1 MHASGLLLVPAPGM
15 IFLLYFCLL
24 LHSLGCKMLRASQK
38 AWGRK
43 KKKKACLPSLL
54 VEKSKHF
61 LEPFWASAWLL
72 SSLTF
77 A

>member
-1 MHASGLLLVPAPGM
+1 MTFLFLVLSFSLTLCAAECSELPEGLRGGGVG
-15 IFLLYFCLL
+15 
-24 LHSLGCKMLRASQK
+24 G
-38 AWGRK
+38 
-43 KKKKACLPSLL
+43 ACLPSLL

-61 LEPFWASAWLL
+61 LESFWASAWLL

>member
-1 MHASGLLLVPAPGM
+1 MPATQQTCRWVQSWGRFCFSGFA
-15 IFLLYFCLL
+15 FS
-24 LHSLGCKMLRASQK
+24 LHSVLQNALSCQK
-38 AWGRK
+38 AWGVGGG
-43 KKKKACLPSLL
+43 ACLPSLL

-61 LEPFWASAWLL
+61 LELFWASAWLL

>member
-1 MHASGLLLVPAPGM
+1 MPATQQTCCWVQP
-15 IFLLYFCLL
+15 
-24 LHSLGCKMLRASQK
+24 
-38 AWGRK
+38 WGRFCFSGFAFSLTLWAAECSELPEGLGVGGG
-43 KKKKACLPSLL
+43 ACLPSLL

-61 LEPFWASAWLL
+61 LELFWASAWLL